1 MHNIIK
7 PISSIPAD
15 EYHSASRSG
24 QYMSSH
30 LLSDFRESPALY
42 HKKITGEVAD
52 SESPAMA
59 LGRATHCLILE
70 GRMAFDEQYLVSD
83 GPVNAKTGESFG
95 RATKAYGEW
104 LSSQDRQVVSSRDY
118 GFMLKLQKSVW
129 LHDGASTLLDKGLA
143 EGVIRTEYCKVPC
156 QIRMDWF
163 SPEHGLVDLKTCD
176 SLKWFESDCRRYG
189 YIHQMAFYHAI
200 IREVSG
206 ESVPVY
212 LIAVE
217 KNEPFATGVWHLTDE
232 VLAQAEQINT
242 AALARYRKCLK
253 TDAWPTGYEEVRII
267 STL

>member
-1 MHNIIK
+1 M
-7 PISSIPAD
+7 SIPTLTIPAA
-15 EYHSASRSG
+15 EYHAASRRG
-24 QYMSSH
+24 EYMSSH
-30 LLSDFRESPALY
+30 LLADFRESPALY
-42 HKKITGEVAD
+42 RKKITGDVPD
-52 SESPAMA
+52 SESPALA

-70 GRMAFDEQYLVSD
+70 GRMAFDEQYVVAD
-83 GPVNAKTGESFG
+83 GPVNAKTGVPFG
-95 RATKAYGEW
+95 KYTKTYAEW
-104 LSSQDRQVVSSRDY
+104 LSSLDREVVSSYDY

-129 LHDGASTLLDKGLA
+129 LHDGASTLLDKGWA

-189 YIHQMAFYHAI
+189 YIQQMAFYHAI

-217 KNEPFATGVWHLTDE
+217 KNEPFATGVWHLSDE
-232 VLAQAEQINT
+232 VLTQAEEINT